1 MSCLCY
7 GDEENGQRKV
17 AMGEPKLITKNL
29 TGLIEYFEQILY
41 SNDITK
47 GEKGEFIWQIFLV
60 YLLFCSG

>member
-1 MSCLCY
+1 MSCFCY

-17 AMGEPKLITKNL
+17 AMGEPKFITKNL
-29 TGLIEYFEQILY
+29 TGFIEYFEQILY